1 MPDPRKE
8 PPEPVE
14 RLRVLIANE
23 LDERLDRVSRV
34 VEGLGH
40 EVVARSFDPQSVGSL
55 SREERA
61 DVAVVGLGLDTAHAL
76 ELIDQIVHEASC
88 PVIALLDARDPSMVT
103 EAAKRGIFA
112 YVVIDG
118 GPDDLQSAI
127 EITVRRFAEFHN
139 LQGAFG
145 RRATIEQAK
154 GILMA
159 RNGIDADEAFAL
171 LKLHSQRSGQKLVD
185 VAEAITRTHMVLTP
199 DPAVGAR
206 PAET

>member
-1 MPDPRKE
+1 MPDPRKA

-40 EVVARSFDPQSVGSL
+40 EVVARSFDPQSVGPL

-88 PVIALLDARDPSMVT
+88 HVIALLDARDPSMVT

>member
-1 MPDPRKE
+1 
-8 PPEPVE
+8 
-14 RLRVLIANE
+14 
-23 LDERLDRVSRV
+23 
-34 VEGLGH
+34 
-40 EVVARSFDPQSVGSL
+40 VARSLDPQSVGRL

-61 DVAVVGLGLDTAHAL
+61 DVAVVGLGLDSAHAL
-76 ELIDQIVHEASC
+76 DLIDQIVREASC
-88 PVIALLDARDPSMVT
+88 PVIALLDARDPSLVT

-118 GPDDLQSAI
+118 GSEDLQNAI

-159 RNGIDADEAFAL
+159 RNGIDADDAFAL

-199 DPAVGAR
+199 DPAVGVR

>member
-1 MPDPRKE
+1 M
-8 PPEPVE
+8 
-14 RLRVLIANE
+14 
-23 LDERLDRVSRV
+23 
-34 VEGLGH
+34 
-40 EVVARSFDPQSVGSL
+40 
-55 SREERA
+55 
-61 DVAVVGLGLDTAHAL
+61 VGLGLDTAHAL

-103 EAAKRGIFA
+103 KAAKRGIFA

-118 GPDDLQSAI
+118 GPEDLQSAI

-139 LQGAFG
+139 LRAFG

>member
-1 MPDPRKE
+1 MPDRNKAK
-8 PPEPVE
+8 PEPVE

-34 VEGLGH
+34 VERLDH
-40 EVVARSFDPQSVGSL
+40 EVVARSFDPQSVGLL
-55 SREERA
+55 SREKRA
-61 DVAVVGLGLDTAHAL
+61 DVALVGLGLDSVHAL
-76 ELIDQIVHEASC
+76 DLIDQIVHEASC
-88 PVIALLDARDPSMVT
+88 PVIALLDARDPALVN

-118 GPDDLQSAI
+118 GTEDLQNAI

-159 RNGIDADEAFAL
+159 RNGIDADDAFAL

-185 VAEAITRTHMVLTP
+185 VAEAITRTHMVLAP
-199 DPAVGAR
+199 DPAVGVR
-206 PAET
+206 PAER

>member
-1 MPDPRKE
+1 MPGKKMAPS
-8 PPEPVE
+8 EPVE
-14 RLRVLIANE
+14 RLRVLIADE

-34 VEGLGH
+34 VESLGH
-40 EVVARSFDPQSVGSL
+40 EVVARSFDPQSVGPL

-61 DVAVVGLGLDTAHAL
+61 DVAMVGLGLDSAHAL
-76 ELIDQIVHEASC
+76 DLIDQIVYEAAC
-88 PVIALLDARDPSMVT
+88 PVIALLDARDPSLVN

-118 GPDDLQSAI
+118 DTEDLQSAI

-159 RNGIDADEAFAL
+159 RNGIDADDAFAL

-199 DPAVGAR
+199 DPAAGAR
-206 PAET
+206 PGET

>member
-1 MPDPRKE
+1 MPGKQMAPS
-8 PPEPVE
+8 EPVE

-40 EVVARSFDPQSVGSL
+40 EVVARSFDPQSVGPL
-55 SREERA
+55 SREEHA
-61 DVAVVGLGLDTAHAL
+61 DVAVVGLGLDSAHAL
-76 ELIDQIVHEASC
+76 DLIDQIVHEAAC
-88 PVIALLDARDPSMVT
+88 PVIALLAARDPSLVN

-118 GPDDLQSAI
+118 DTEDLQSAI

-159 RNGIDADEAFAL
+159 RNGIDADDAFAL

-199 DPAVGAR
+199 DPAAGAR
-206 PAET
+206 PGET

>member
-1 MPDPRKE
+1 MPDKKAQ
-8 PPEPVE
+8 PEPVE
-14 RLRVLIANE
+14 HLRVLIANE

-40 EVVARSFDPQSVGSL
+40 EVVARSLDPQSVGPL

-61 DVAVVGLGLDTAHAL
+61 DVAVVGLGLDSAHAL
-76 ELIDQIVHEASC
+76 DLIDQIVREASC
-88 PVIALLDARDPSMVT
+88 PVIALLDARDPSLVT
-103 EAAKRGIFA
+103 EAAMRGIFA

-118 GPDDLQSAI
+118 GSEDLQNAI

-159 RNGIDADEAFAL
+159 RNGIDADDAFAL

-199 DPAVGAR
+199 DPAVGVR
-206 PAET
+206 PAKT